1 MAPNR
6 NPPIKYTQLFINNE
20 FVDSAS
26 KKTFPVLNPAT
37 GAVIAQ
43 VQEGDKADV
52 DRAVKAAQGA
62 FKRGSAWRTMD
73 ASKRGRLLNRFA
85 DLIERDKEYLAS
97 LEVLNNGKPYE
108 EALFDMDC
116 SIDCIRYYAGWS
128 DKVHGKTIPTDGNYV
143 SFTRHEAIGVCG
155 QIIPWNYPVLMVC
168 WKLGPALTTG
178 NVVVLKPAEQT
189 PLTALYCASLIKEAG
204 FPPGVVNVIPGYGPT
219 AGAAIAAHPHVD
231 KVAFTGSTE
240 VGKLI
245 QEAAGKSNTKRVTL
259 EMGGKS
265 PLVVFDDADLDQA
278 AEIAHGAVF
287 ANMGQ
292 CCCAGTRTFVQEG
305 IYDAFVAKARA
316 LAQARVVGDPF
327 DEKTVQGPQIDKEQY
342 SKILDLLKSGKDQGA
357 KVECGGDAMRGCNG
371 FFVQP
376 TVFSDVRD
384 DMRIAQEEIFG
395 PVQQILKFKTL
406 DEVIERC
413 NATTYGLGSGVLTK
427 DIDKAMM
434 FAQAVQAGSV
444 WINCYDATTPQ
455 TPFGGFK
462 MSGNGRELGY
472 AGINEYVEIKTV
484 SFVLLPSSLLQQN
497 S

>member
-1 MAPNR
+1 MAPIR
-6 NPPIKYTQLFINNE
+6 NPAIRYTKLFINNE
-20 FVDSAS
+20 FVDSVS
-26 KKTFPVLNPAT
+26 KKTFPVLNPTT
-37 GAVIAQ
+37 GAVIAD

-52 DRAVKAAQGA
+52 DRAVKAARDA
-62 FKRGSAWRTMD
+62 FKLGSEWRTMD
-73 ASKRGRLLNRFA
+73 ASKRGHLLNKFA

-97 LEVLNNGKPYE
+97 LEVLNNGKPYT

-116 SIDCIRYYAGWS
+116 AIDCIRYHAGWS
-128 DKVHGKTIPTDGNYV
+128 DKIHGKSIPADGNFV
-143 SFTRHEAIGVCG
+143 SFTRHEPIGVCG
-155 QIIPWNYPVLMVC
+155 QIIPWNYPVLMAA

-219 AGAAIAAHPHVD
+219 AGAAISAHPHVD
-231 KVAFTGSTE
+231 KVAFTGSTV

-265 PLVVFDDADLDQA
+265 PLVIFDDADLEKA
-278 AEIAHGAVF
+278 VEIAHSAVF

-305 IYDAFVAKARA
+305 IYDAFVAKAA
-316 LAQARVVGDPF
+316 QLAKCRVVGDPF
-327 DEKTVQGPQIDKEQY
+327 DEKTQQGPQIDKEQY
-342 SKILDLLKSGKDQGA
+342 SKILDLLKSGKMQGA
-357 KVECGGDAMRGCNG
+357 KVECGGDAIPGSNG
-371 FFVQP
+371 LFIQP
-376 TVFSDVRD
+376 TVFSGVQD
-384 DMRIAQEEIFG
+384 DMRIAKEEIFG

-413 NATTYGLGSGVLTK
+413 NNTMYGLGSGVLTK

-434 FAQAVQAGSV
+434 FAQGVQAGSV
-444 WINCYDATTPQ
+444 WINCYDATMPQ

-462 MSGNGRELGY
+462 MSGQGRELGY
-472 AGINEYVEIKTV
+472 AGILEYVEVKTITM
-484 SFVLLPSSLLQQN
+484 SIPQKN